1 MFCVKKKANTQT
13 GFKRSVFKLICG
25 GFWKT
30 PLFYSS
36 DSWFWWEYVAISILF
51 CPRPSLAL
59 CSFFSS
65 KSDVSLEETLCF
77 DGQYI
82 PSWTELFPA
91 CVLPAWGMR
100 VVPCVSI
107 CKTCSRLFSHTEE
120 FPFVAVLE
128 RTEGL
133 LVQGPGS
140 WGITWKLWVLWPFI
154 PLGVIGHNFG
164 M

>member
-1 MFCVKKKANTQT
+1 MFCVKERANTQT

-36 DSWFWWEYVAISILF
+36 HSWFWWEYVAISILF

-65 KSDVSLEETLCF
+65 KSDVSLEETVFRWPVHSKL
-77 DGQYI
+77 DQ
-82 PSWTELFPA
+82 
-91 CVLPAWGMR
+91 
-100 VVPCVSI
+100 VVPCMCAPCMGDESSAMCFHLQNLLQTFFTHWRISVRCCSW
-107 CKTCSRLFSHTEE
+107 KTKGL
-120 FPFVAVLE
+120 VLH
-128 RTEGL
+128 R
-133 LVQGPGS
+133 PGS

-154 PLGVIGHNFG
+154 SLGVIGHNFG